1 MRRARS
7 RARGWLLLLPCIA
20 GLPRAEAFSW
30 ADLWTRPDQQGER
43 ALQAGHAAEAA
54 TLFQDPRRRAYAE
67 IEAGKLEAAAKRLAP
82 LKDPASE
89 YNRGNALAR
98 QGQLQPALEAYDAA
112 LAGVPS
118 DPALA
123 RNIRHNR
130 DLVAAQ
136 QKKQPPQNGGG
147 NRAGGSQ
154 PSQNQGDHQG
164 QQGSQQNP
172 GSSNQSAQNSSG
184 MNQGAQQNSAAGQS
198 GMGQAGAGPGSG
210 GSSGDRDEA
219 RQSAAAAAARLAGG
233 PGDAS
238 HSSGSNDVGSNATPA
253 STPRERPPSAPPPTE
268 QAMAR
273 DQWLRQIP
281 DDPGGLLRR
290 KFLIEHLIRERQ
302 LERGGG
308 Q

>member
-1 MRRARS
+1 LRAP
-7 RARGWLLLLPCIA
+7 GWLLLLPCVCVCGSPQA
-20 GLPRAEAFSW
+20 AAFSW
-30 ADLWTRPDQQGER
+30 EDLWTRPDQQGER

-67 IEAGKLEAAAKRLAP
+67 IEAGQLEAAAKRLAP
-82 LKDPASE
+82 LQDPASE

-112 LAGVPS
+112 LARM
-118 DPALA
+118 PADSSLA
-123 RNIRHNR
+123 RAARHNR

-154 PSQNQGDHQG
+154 PSQNQGDGQGQKAG

-172 GSSNQSAQNSSG
+172 GSSNQSGQNSSG
-184 MNQGAQQNSAAGQS
+184 MNQGAQQNSASGQS
-198 GMGQAGAGPGSG
+198 GMGQASAGPGSG
-210 GSSGDRDEA
+210 GTSGDRDEA
-219 RQSAAAAAARLAGG
+219 QQSAAAAAHRAGG
-233 PGDAS
+233 PGDAA
-238 HSSGSNDVGSNATPA
+238 HSSGSNDVGSNAAPS
-253 STPRERPPSAPPPTE
+253 STPRERPPSGPPPSE
-268 QAMAR
+268 QAIAR

-308 Q
+308 P